1 MSKNLENTYKEY
13 IRTET
18 PDLWDRI
25 EKSLP
30 ERETVWEEKQEA
42 GDKRAEKSK
51 SGQENNEVRA
61 RKRTAKFY
69 ARIGG
74 SLAAAILVLAVAAP
88 VLKNQLF
95 NGGQLKSNSESSFT
109 MNAAD
114 EACEEAVQTAG
125 STGSMAE
132 VQDAVDGMEVF
143 EEAQEVFDEAVND
156 ASKQESGAEVNAEE
170 AEDSPKEAVSENGLV
185 SLELTISR
193 IEENEAGEAVYFAES
208 ETGESYSFVLAE
220 DAFLEEEILQEGG
233 ILQGNRYAVELEKGE
248 EGYRAAAVRK
258 K

>member
-1 MSKNLENTYKEY
+1 MSKNLENEYKEY

-18 PDLWDRI
+18 PDLWERI

-30 ERETVWEEKQEA
+30 EREAVREEKQEA

-51 SGQENNEVRA
+51 SGQKNNEVRA

-74 SLAAAILVLAVAAP
+74 SLAAAILVLVVAAP

-95 NGGQLKSNSESSFT
+95 SGGQSKSNSESSFT

-114 EACEEAVQTAG
+114 EAFEEGVQAAG

-132 VQDAVDGMEVF
+132 IQDADGIEVF
-143 EEAQEVFDEAVND
+143 EEAA
-156 ASKQESGAEVNAEE
+156 
-170 AEDSPKEAVSENGLV
+170 DSPKEAVSETDLV

-208 ETGESYSFVLAE
+208 ETGESCSFVLAE
-220 DAFLEEEILQEGG
+220 DAFVEEEILQEGG
-233 ILQGNRYAVELEKGE
+233 ILQGKRYAVELEKEE
-248 EGYRAAAVRK
+248 EGFRAVDVRK